1 MSTPKEYM
9 YENYTTQRLKS
20 RHIPLML
27 TLRSWWPCVRGS
39 KSNEPKGHATTAVG
53 VQIGSF
59 RKKKSTSRAE
69 SPLRSWQT
77 IFLWVSAT
85 VKSLGVAIFCT
96 IFCTI
101 VSAKHALKRLHL
113 KSVARID
120 LKLTGFRGSQCTF
133 CRTAWIGMT
142 DRSLANKNPRC
153 FAAGHQHFWTVMS
166 KQYWPFERLS
176 HEGNTSGMAGQS
188 QLDFGHFVN
197 QLPSQCNI
205 EAVASHARWTWR
217 HLRHGGS
224 LCMWPDLRGV
234 HFKWLQWLFDRPCC
248 SIWCTQLD
256 DL

>member
-1 MSTPKEYM
+1 MKHWSKLDHKLPQIEAFVCMYTQYDTVYIDNLRVYTYMYCISMYNSITCQLQKIYM
-9 YENYTTQRLKS
+9 YENYTTQQLKS
-20 RHIPLML
+20 QHIPLML

-59 RKKKSTSRAE
+59 RKKKSTSRVE

-85 VKSLGVAIFCT
+85 VKSLGVAILCT

-133 CRTAWIGMT
+133 CRTAWIGMIGW
-142 DRSLANKNPRC
+142 N
-153 FAAGHQHFWTVMS
+153 
-166 KQYWPFERLS
+166 WP
-176 HEGNTSGMAGQS
+176 Q
-188 QLDFGHFVN
+188 FG
-197 QLPSQCNI
+197 
-205 EAVASHARWTWR
+205 
-217 HLRHGGS
+217 
-224 LCMWPDLRGV
+224 
-234 HFKWLQWLFDRPCC
+234 
-248 SIWCTQLD
+248 
-256 DL
+256 